1 MSKRS
6 ILCIAIVIFVCCGFL
21 IISKPAIPYNN
32 TEPKEQLISKK
43 YSDSEIEEMIKKID
57 EGRYGKYGFIKEY
70 DVECL
75 RKSLLGYYAIFQ
87 KEDGKFVYVFLDEDF
102 VPAANV
108 SMIIDEFKTKEE
120 FLNFLSTERSASD
133 MVEFDSSTFFPF
145 YGRRS
150 SLHIVVEG
158 YIAVDYYINN
168 GTWYTGEVPSTEY
181 YDNNEV
187 LQSEGWS
194 LPYILKIDRENQ

>member
-6 ILCIAIVIFVCCGFL
+6 ILCVAIVILVCCGFL
-21 IISKPAIPYNN
+21 MISRPAISYNN
-32 TEPKEQLISKK
+32 TDPKEQLISKK
-43 YSDSEIEEMIKKID
+43 YSDSQIEEMIKKID
-57 EGRYGKYGFIKEY
+57 EGHYGKNEFIKEY

-75 RKSLLGYYAIFQ
+75 RRALQGYYAIFQ
-87 KEDGKFVYVFLDEDF
+87 REDGKYVYVFLDDDF
-102 VPAANV
+102 VPVANV

-120 FLNFLSTERSASD
+120 LLNFLSTERSASD

-158 YIAVDYYINN
+158 FVAVDYYIDN
-168 GTWYTGEVPSTEY
+168 GSWYTGEVPSIEY

-187 LQSEGWS
+187 LQSEDWN
-194 LPYILKIDRENQ
+194 LPCILKIDREK